1 MDPRLVEVMR
11 ACLEKNP
18 ENRIDDL
25 EWYKAKLKPLGV
37 DMDVL

>member
-1 MDPRLVEVMR
+1 MNPKIVEVLK
-11 ACLEKNP
+11 ACLEKEP
-18 ENRIDDL
+18 DRRIDDL